1 MATATKGE
9 SRAMTP
15 SQEMESLWSRWWNL
29 GASRETSDGDDA
41 KAYLLQA
48 DLNWQDALD
57 ATDMDDM
64 VRSIRDA
71 RICMRTA
78 RQYMDQA

>member
-15 SQEMESLWSRWWNL
+15 SH
-29 GASRETSDGDDA
+29 
-41 KAYLLQA
+41 
-48 DLNWQDALD
+48 WQDALD